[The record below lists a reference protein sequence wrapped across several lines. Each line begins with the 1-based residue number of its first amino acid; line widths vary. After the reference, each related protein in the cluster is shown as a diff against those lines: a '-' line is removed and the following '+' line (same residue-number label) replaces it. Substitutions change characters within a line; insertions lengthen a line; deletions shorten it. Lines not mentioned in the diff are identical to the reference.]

1 MGVAAGRRG
10 RTSPGPGA
18 VRFPGRAAGLP
29 AADGGRRRRAAL
41 AQADRRRA
49 RRAARGSAAPR
60 RPRRP
65 TRNRFLGFG
74 KTVRWPEGRHSE
86 NGGRGPVV
94 NGISSAPPRRV
105 RDRWR
110 APVLPGKE
118 SPRAP
123 LLSRG
128 ERRRSRRATPVGGEN
143 KILAR
148 LASCRGGDPRRA
160 VDAQDLRRAW
170 DLLL

>member
-18 VRFPGRAAGLP
+18 VRFPGRAAGLR
-29 AADGGRRRRAAL
+29 AADGRRRRRAAL

-49 RRAARGSAAPR
+49 GRAARRSAAPR

-94 NGISSAPPRRV
+94 NWIPGAPPRRV
-105 RDRWR
+105 RDLRR

-128 ERRRSRRATPVGGEN
+128 
-143 KILAR
+143 
-148 LASCRGGDPRRA
+148 RGGAPGAPLLSGEKTRSLRA
-160 VDAQDLRRAW
+160 
-170 DLLL
+170 LLLVEEEIPGALSTPRI